1 MPMRHSAPH
10 HHDKPYSQLRRSNW
24 NLIGQVVMKKNV
36 FLSMVISI
44 AVWGGD
50 FHTRFCER
58 VRVKLPRST
67 WPVTHT
73 KAVLTRLE
81 QSVELVRVET
91 SDTLMAHSEEAQ
103 QHYQQRG
110 RDALQ
115 LLHLQVPQP
124 LRKVKMVERLIMSAF
139 MRVFFAEN
147 VVNLVNILYICS
159 HNRGWAEVAIGF
171 LFTC

>member
-1 MPMRHSAPH
+1 M
-10 HHDKPYSQLRRSNW
+10 
-24 NLIGQVVMKKNV
+24 
-36 FLSMVISI
+36 
-44 AVWGGD
+44 
-50 FHTRFCER
+50 
-58 VRVKLPRST
+58 
-67 WPVTHT
+67 THA

-159 HNRGWAEVAIGF
+159 HNRG
-171 LFTC
+171 

>member
-1 MPMRHSAPH
+1 MPMRIFTPH
-10 HHDKPYSQLRRSNW
+10 HHDKPYSRLRRSNW

-67 WPVTHT
+67 WPVTHA

-110 RDALQ
+110 RDALL
-115 LLHLQVPQP
+115 LLHLQVPHR
-124 LRKVKMVERLIMSAF
+124 LRKVKMVEKIDNICVHAILLAK
-139 MRVFFAEN
+139 N
-147 VVNLVNILYICS
+147 VVYLVNI
-159 HNRGWAEVAIGF
+159 F
-171 LFTC
+171 

>member
-1 MPMRHSAPH
+1 MRRSAPH
-10 HHDKPYSQLRRSNW
+10 HHDKPYSLLRRSNRESYW
-24 NLIGQVVMKKNV
+24 SSGYEKECFFINGYFDSRVR
-36 FLSMVISI
+36 
-44 AVWGGD
+44 GD

-67 WPVTHT
+67 RPVTHA

-110 RDALQ
+110 RDALL
-115 LLHLQVPQP
+115 LLHLQVPQR
-124 LRKVKMVERLIMSAF
+124 LRKVKMVEKID
-139 MRVFFAEN
+139 
-147 VVNLVNILYICS
+147 NICVHAIFWQKMLYIS
-159 HNRGWAEVAIGF
+159 
-171 LFTC
+171 

>member
-1 MPMRHSAPH
+1 M
-10 HHDKPYSQLRRSNW
+10 
-24 NLIGQVVMKKNV
+24 
-36 FLSMVISI
+36 
-44 AVWGGD
+44 
-50 FHTRFCER
+50 
-58 VRVKLPRST
+58 
-67 WPVTHT
+67 THT

-110 RDALQ
+110 RDALL

-159 HNRGWAEVAIGF
+159 HNRG
-171 LFTC
+171 